1 MTTRRS
7 KQKSENK
14 LNGKKREREE
24 HQLDKPI
31 CEAIKT
37 RSVQQAVYLA
47 KREKKE
53 IWKLLGLILE
63 L

>member
-53 IWKLLGLILE
+53 I
-63 L
+63 